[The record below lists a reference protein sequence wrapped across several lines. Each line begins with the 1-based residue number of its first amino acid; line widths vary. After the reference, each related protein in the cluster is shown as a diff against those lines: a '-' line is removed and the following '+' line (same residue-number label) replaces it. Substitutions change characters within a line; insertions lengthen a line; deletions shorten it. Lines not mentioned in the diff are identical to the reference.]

1 MEERRSEQ
9 ILLGALAPSKICGAL
24 LGSMEEKLR
33 KVWRK
38 DLGCLV
44 VLGDYEK
51 SPLKDLR
58 VVWRKD
64 LGEYGGRT

>member
-24 LGSMEEKLR
+24 PGSMDERLR
-33 KVWRK
+33 GVWRM
-38 DLGCLV
+38 DLGCFV
-44 VLGDYEK
+44 VLGYYEK

-58 VVWRKD
+58 AVWRTD
-64 LGEYGGRT
+64 LGEYGG